1 MHVELQTQPTATPV
15 WPMLRTLGVI
25 ATLSG
30 LLVVLADQITQ
41 PMIAEKQRLL
51 TEQLVFQV
59 IPGAVTKRD
68 FIITADG
75 RLEATASGA
84 SGEPIYAAYTAA
96 GQLQAVAIVGS
107 GGGYA
112 GPVQVMFAYDPSC
125 QCIVGSQVLKSNE
138 TPGFGDKLDTDPAFR
153 ENFRALEARVDTAG
167 TALANPIV
175 TVKHGTKT
183 APWQIDAITG
193 ATISSRAMGKAANQA
208 AQRAAPVIQR
218 DLAKLT
224 QPN

>member
-1 MHVELQTQPTATPV
+1 MQVELQTQPAAPPV

-41 PMIAEKQRLL
+41 PMIADKQRIL
-51 TEQLVFQV
+51 TERLVFQV
-59 IPGAVTKRD
+59 VPGAVSKRD
-68 FIITADG
+68 FVVTPEG
-75 RLEATASGA
+75 RLEPAESGA
-84 SGEPIYAAYTAA
+84 TGDPAYAAYAA
-96 GQLQAVAIVGS
+96 DGQLKAVAIVGA

-112 GPVQVMFAYDPSC
+112 GPVQVMFAYDPGC
-125 QCIVGSQVLKSNE
+125 QCIIGSKVLKSNE

-153 ENFRALEARVDTAG
+153 ENFKALDARVDPAG
-167 TALANPIV
+167 TALANTIV

-183 APWQIDAITG
+183 EPWQIDAITG

-208 AQRAAPVIQR
+208 AQRAAPAIQR

>member
-1 MHVELQTQPTATPV
+1 MHVELQTQPAVTPV

-25 ATLSG
+25 ATISG

-41 PMIAEKQRLL
+41 PMIADKQRIL
-51 TEQLVFQV
+51 TERLVFQV
-59 IPGAVTKRD
+59 VPGAVSKRD
-68 FIITADG
+68 FIVTPEG
-75 RLEATASGA
+75 QLEPAASGA
-84 SGEPIYAAYTAA
+84 TGDPLYAAYDAD
-96 GQLQAVAIVGS
+96 GQLKAVAIVGV

-112 GPVQVMFAYDPSC
+112 GPVQVMFAYDPGC
-125 QCIVGSQVLKSNE
+125 QCIVGSKVLKSNE

-153 ENFRALEARVDTAG
+153 ENFKALDARIDTAAM
-167 TALANPIV
+167 ALANPIV

-183 APWQIDAITG
+183 EAWQIDAITG

-208 AQRAAPVIQR
+208 AQRAAPAIQR
-218 DLAKLT
+218 DLAKLM